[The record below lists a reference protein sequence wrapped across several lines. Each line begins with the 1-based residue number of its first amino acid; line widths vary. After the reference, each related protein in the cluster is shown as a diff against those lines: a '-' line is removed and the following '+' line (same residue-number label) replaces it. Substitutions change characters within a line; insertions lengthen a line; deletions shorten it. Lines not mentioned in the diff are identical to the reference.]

1 MKKLFYIAL
10 SALMMLPAVSCK
22 QKYDPTGGQ
31 THYILALS
39 CDPKYSLTKESTDGF
54 LAVEV
59 NPVGTPMAELAEF
72 RCDPEGIISCSLTN
86 TGVNIT
92 PLAIGKTTLTVSSK
106 ANSDIYA
113 QCEVTVTK
121 VPVLPK
127 SVEVVKTDTHYSG
140 GELSLGIGDNFQ
152 LEAKVKNVDNAYTTE
167 YPVKWSLVSGDCVTV
182 TEAGKVTA
190 KSGSTSSAVVK
201 VELKDYPDISATVKV
216 NVKKAPTGLSISYT
230 GAYTPN
236 GNGEIVMKKGKT
248 TQFVVNVQP
257 ADANPAL
264 TVSVSNSLTISASV
278 SGNVVTVTG
287 VSVSSTTAT
296 VTVSSPYNSGI
307 SKNVK
312 FYVFEYDKNDVKP
325 GDYVYTNGDGSQIR
339 SADSGLRNLTPL
351 VYVNP
356 STGNIA
362 SKPTFPGTTLP
373 GYSNFNHIGVV
384 VQDFLPSDNDFL
396 GCGRFEQCRNK
407 SNAKELYHYNVKGF
421 RKSDLGGFTNSSSSH
436 ALVISKVI
444 RSKSKM
450 WQEATED
457 KAIAIC
463 SRKAND
469 FYLSQLYGLLAF
481 SDTQQADLKAYWEP
495 DPVDPTKKVYPYADI
510 AYVESGFVAH
520 LLLRFFNAKQDKS
533 DRKVLPVESI
543 DGSPSLPK
551 LTFEGKLGHTGW
563 FLPGKLE
570 WDAVQ
575 RNRIIV
581 GNSLSQTNAGDA
593 LGGTYYWSTEETG
606 KSEAYVYNPGLDSNY
621 RKEVNKNTT
630 YAVRG
635 VFWL

>member
-1 MKKLFYIAL
+1 MKKLLY
-10 SALMMLPAVSCK
+10 
-22 QKYDPTGGQ
+22 
-31 THYILALS
+31 LALAAVVAAA
-39 CDPKYSLTKESTDGF
+39 CGGKKIDPHSGNKGSYLLSLSMEESYSISMDAQGSIPVTAEYTGAS
-54 LAVEV
+54 LAD
-59 NPVGTPMAELAEF
+59 LAE
-72 RCDPEGIISCSLTN
+72 ISCAPKNIIECAFSGEMIL
-86 TGVNIT
+86 IT
-92 PLAIGKTTLTVSSK
+92 PLKVGQTVLTVKSK
-106 ANSDIYA
+106 VNEDINA
-113 QCEVTVTK
+113 QCTVQVTAERIA
-121 VPVLPK
+121 PK
-127 SVEVVKTDTHYSG
+127 SVEVVKTDNHFSG
-140 GELSLGIGDNFQ
+140 GELALGIGDSFQ
-152 LEAKVKNVDNAYTTE
+152 LEAKVTNVQNAYTTE

-182 TEAGKVTA
+182 TEAGKLTA
-190 KSGSTSSAVVK
+190 KSGSSSSAVVK
-201 VELKDYPDISATVKV
+201 VELKDYPAISATVKV
-216 NVKKAPTGLSISYT
+216 NVKKAPTGLSISYK
-230 GAYTPN
+230 GAAYTPN

-248 TQFVVNVQP
+248 TQFEVNVEP

-339 SADSGLRNLTPL
+339 SADSGLRNITPL

-362 SKPTFPGTTLP
+362 SKPTFPGTTLSE
-373 GYSNFNHIGVV
+373 YSNFNHIGVV

-396 GCGRFEQCRNK
+396 GCGRFDECWNK

-444 RSKSKM
+444 RSKTKM

-469 FYLSQLYGLLAF
+469 VYLSQLYGLLAF

-510 AYVESGFVAH
+510 GYVESGFVAH

-543 DGSPSLPK
+543 DGMPSLPK
-551 LTFEGKLGHTGW
+551 LTFEGKPGHTGW

-570 WDAVQ
+570 WDAIQ

-581 GNSLSQTNAGDA
+581 GNSLSQTNAGDV

-606 KSEAYVYNPGLDSNY
+606 KSESYVYDPGLSSNY

-630 YAVRG
+630 YAVRA